1 MGLLN
6 YQEYSE
12 VKEIQMPFKVLF
24 IAHAGDADK
33 EKHRSLIDTGS
44 YHLHTV
50 VVKNQDEA
58 LEISREFADNL
69 NIDCILLCP
78 GFTHNDVAEIVKI
91 TGGKVS
97 VSVARGDGP
106 GSKISLEA
114 RKRMGPPPGK

>member
-1 MGLLN
+1 
-6 YQEYSE
+6 
-12 VKEIQMPFKVLF
+12 MPFTVLF
-24 IAHAGDADK
+24 IAHARDADK
-33 EKHRSLIDTGS
+33 EKHRSLIDTGT

-50 VVKNQDEA
+50 VVKNQQEA
-58 LEISREFADNL
+58 LEISQEFAENM

-78 GFTHNDVAEIVKI
+78 GFTHNDVAEISEI

-114 RKRMGPPPGK
+114 RKRAGISPGK